1 MAVTPVI
8 GAGYIPAVQSLASQ
22 VNAGG
27 ATVPAATTTT
37 NGTVKKA
44 ALVAVPATFADLAA
58 VRTWA
63 AALTAALIAAGEM
76 SAT

>member
-1 MAVTPVI
+1 MAVTPVV
-8 GAGYIPAVQSLASQ
+8 GAGYIPAVQSIAAQ
-22 VNAGG
+22 VNAGAG
-27 ATVPAATTTT
+27 VPAATKTV
-37 NGTVKKA
+37 NGTVKQA
-44 ALVAVPATFADLAA
+44 ANVAVPATFADLAA

>member
-1 MAVTPVI
+1 MAVTPVV
-8 GAGYIPAVQSLASQ
+8 GAGYIPAVNSLATQ
-22 VNAGG
+22 INAGTG
-27 ATVPAATTTT
+27 VPVATTTV

-63 AALTAALIAAGEM
+63 AALTASLIAAGEM

>member
-1 MAVTPVI
+1 MAITPVV
-8 GAGYIPAVQSLASQ
+8 GAGYIPAVQDLATKI
-22 VNAGG
+22 NAGG
-27 ATVPAATTTT
+27 ATVPAATKTV
-37 NGTVKKA
+37 NGTVKQA
-44 ALVAVPATFADLAA
+44 ANVAVPATFADLAA